1 MSLEFRD
8 TKALECCKKN
18 LLGNS
23 SGSLEDLNVHS
34 NLDAKEC
41 VQVVSENKDLIRN

>member
-23 SGSLEDLNVHS
+23 SGSPEGLSVHS
-34 NLDAKEC
+34 NLDTEEC
-41 VQVVSENKDLIRN
+41 VHVVSENKDLLRN